1 MNGGYFILVIT
12 LLPTETL
19 TYFGRRTISN
29 FHQLPKNRVM
39 GTLQCLYDY
48 LYQIKKFKQ
57 MRHNLYL
64 YSLYHTIFFIAYSPK
79 VLQN

>member
-1 MNGGYFILVIT
+1 MNGDYFILIIT
-12 LLPTETL
+12 LLPTEIL

-39 GTLQCLYDY
+39 RTLQCLYDY

-57 MRHNLYL
+57 MRYNLQLYNLYI
-64 YSLYHTIFFIAYSPK
+64 TIFFIVYSPK